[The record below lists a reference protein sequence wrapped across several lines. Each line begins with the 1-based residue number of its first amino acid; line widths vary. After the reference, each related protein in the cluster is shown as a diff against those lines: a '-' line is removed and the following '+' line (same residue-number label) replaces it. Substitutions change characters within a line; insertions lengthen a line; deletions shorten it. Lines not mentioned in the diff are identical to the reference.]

1 LYEEENSHEDHGARK
16 ANILSP
22 EGMRAMGFDPFNV
35 DEPGISPGAR
45 RVRGMANEALVA
57 AAAV

>member
-16 ANILSP
+16 ENILSP
-22 EGMRAMGFDPFNV
+22 EGMRAMGFEAFDV
-35 DEPGISPGAR
+35 DEVGISEGAR